1 MKRKNGSRVV
11 VVGYWAL
18 ATDEATSVHYDIK
31 VEALLADMIIGDLA
45 ISAQLRYSLILIAV
59 QKGFCL
65 VIFY

>member
-45 ISAQLRYSLILIAV
+45 ISA
-59 QKGFCL
+59 
-65 VIFY
+65 